1 MLKKTLKRLGLP
13 MLALAGAL
21 VFVGTPQADAR
32 VRFGVYVG
40 PGYYPYAYTYP
51 AYAYPYDYGYP
62 YYYGGYWVGGHYYH
76 GGHWHGR
83 HR

>member
-21 VFVGTPQADAR
+21 MFVGTPQADAR

-40 PGYYPYAYTYP
+40 PGYYSYP
-51 AYAYPYDYGYP
+51 AYPYGYYGDGYYP
-62 YYYGGYWVGGHYYH
+62 YYSGGVWVGGHRGYH
-76 GGHWHGR
+76 GGRYHR